1 MRCVHGYT
9 RSVPRCLLTE
19 LHSRPFFTVQAWHL
33 RAELRGH
40 GEDVRAVAQAGK
52 LGVATTSRDKTLRL
66 WTVDEASSGGV
77 TEATVFVGHT
87 HFVGPLVWVPPGVL
101 PVGAEEGALVTGS
114 RDTTVIVWH
123 PHAAV
128 PLQRLAGHTQQ
139 VRAVRVSTDACRV
152 VVAATGSPASTP
164 TVRLGI
170 DSDHTPL
177 CIQVSALC
185 VTSSGDIVS
194 GDHGGELRVWRDG
207 ACAQVRD
214 FAPARGWV
222 EGSGRLLATRL

>member
-19 LHSRPFFTVQAWHL
+19 LHSRPSFTVQAWHL

-52 LGVATTSRDKTLRL
+52 LGVATTSRDKTVRL
-66 WTVDEASSGGV
+66 WTVDDASTGGV

-139 VRAVRVSTDACRV
+139 VRAWRVSRDACRV
-152 VVAATGSPASTP
+152 VVAATGSPAST
-164 TVRLGI
+164 
-170 DSDHTPL
+170 
-177 CIQVSALC
+177 Q
-185 VTSSGDIVS
+185 
-194 GDHGGELRVWRDG
+194 LRVWALTATSLLSAYRCLLS
-207 ACAQVRD
+207 ASP
-214 FAPARGWV
+214 PAATSSAATTAASCV
-222 EGSGRLLATRL
+222 SGVTAHAHR